1 MKTGLEMCWRI
12 EAAKVA
18 AAGMNA
24 SVEAAATKIHARHPA
39 AEAASRLGDMRGN
52 QGGDEKCA

>member
-1 MKTGLEMCWRI
+1 MCWRI